1 MRTIGVGVIGLGW
14 MGRVHSQSYL
24 RVGHHFP
31 DLALA
36 PRLVTAADPVAPLRA
51 DATHRYG
58 FARTTVDWAEVL
70 ADPEVEA
77 VSVTTPTDLH
87 AEVGVAA
94 ARAGKHIWIE
104 KPVGRDPG
112 EAAAVA
118 DAVAAAGVRGTVGF
132 NYRAVPAV
140 TRAHELIATGH
151 LGAVTHARV
160 RFLGDY
166 AAHPMGALSWR
177 FLRAVSGSGVLGD
190 LMSHAADL
198 ARHLLGPL
206 AAVVADQATFIP
218 ERPRPAG
225 ATSHYAVASGALGAV
240 ENEDWAACL
249 VRFAS
254 GARGSLEASRV
265 SVADQNNYGFEVHG
279 TKGAVSWDF
288 RRMGE
293 LRVSTG
299 DGYQNM
305 ALATEHVG
313 PGVGE
318 FAAFQPGAGIAM
330 GYDDL
335 KVIEAAGFLR
345 SIVDGSAHGPTLP
358 DAVHAAN
365 AVAAMAESART
376 GAWVPVPDYRPA

>member
-1 MRTIGVGVIGLGW
+1 VRTIGVGVIGLGW

-36 PRLVTAADPVAPLRA
+36 PRLVTAADPVAALRE
-51 DATHRYG
+51 DAARRYG
-58 FARTTVDWAEVL
+58 FARTTVDWAGVL
-70 ADPEVEA
+70 ADPDVEA
-77 VSVTTPTDLH
+77 VSITTPTDLH

-104 KPVGRDPG
+104 KPVGRDAT
-112 EAAAVA
+112 EAAAVES
-118 DAVAAAGVRGTVGF
+118 AAAEAGVRSTVGF
-132 NYRAVPAV
+132 NYRSAPAV
-140 TRAHELIATGH
+140 ARARELIAAGH
-151 LGAVTHARV
+151 LGTVTHARF

-177 FLRAVSGSGVLGD
+177 FVRATSGSGVLGD

-206 AAVVADQATFIP
+206 DAVVADQATFIP
-218 ERPRPAG
+218 ERPTPSG
-225 ATSHYAVASGALGAV
+225 ATSHYAIASGALGPV

-265 SVADQNNYGFEVHG
+265 SVTDQNNYGFEIHG
-279 TKGAVSWDF
+279 TEGALAWDF

-299 DGYQNM
+299 GGYQNLS
-305 ALATEHVG
+305 LAAEHVG
-313 PGVGE
+313 PGAGE

-330 GYDDL
+330 SYDDL
-335 KVIEAAGFLR
+335 KVIEAAGFLS
-345 SIVDGSAHGPTLP
+345 SIVDGAAHGPVLI
-358 DAVHAAN
+358 DAVHAAR
-365 AVAAMAESART
+365 ATAAMAESFRT
-376 GAWVPVPDYRPA
+376 GAWISLST

>member
-1 MRTIGVGVIGLGW
+1 VRTIGIAVIGLGW

-31 DLALA
+31 DLKLA
-36 PRLVTAADPVAPLRA
+36 PRLVTAAEPVADLRD
-51 DATHRYG
+51 DAARRYG
-58 FARTTVDWAEVL
+58 FARTTVDWVEAL

-94 ARAGKHIWIE
+94 ARAGKHLWIE
-104 KPVGRDPG
+104 KPVGRDAR

-118 DAVAAAGVRGTVGF
+118 SAAASAGVRSTVGF
-132 NYRAVPAV
+132 NYRNAPAV
-140 TRAHELIATGH
+140 VRARELIAAGH
-151 LGAVTHARV
+151 LGTVTHARF

-177 FLRAVSGSGVLGD
+177 FIRAVSGSGVLGD

-206 AAVVADQATFIP
+206 EAVVADQATFIP
-218 ERPRPAG
+218 ERPTPSG
-225 ATSHYAVASGALGAV
+225 ATSHYAVATGALGPV

-254 GARGSLEASRV
+254 GARGSLEASR
-265 SVADQNNYGFEVHG
+265 
-279 TKGAVSWDF
+279 
-288 RRMGE
+288 
-293 LRVSTG
+293 
-299 DGYQNM
+299 DGYQNVP
-305 ALATEHVG
+305 LATEHVG
-313 PGVGE
+313 PGAGE

-335 KVIEAAGFLR
+335 KVIEAATFLR
-345 SIVDGSAHGPTLP
+345 SISDGAAHGPTLE
-358 DAVHAAN
+358 DAVHAAR
-365 AVAAMAESART
+365 AVAAMSESFHT
-376 GAWVPVPDYRPA
+376 GTWVSV

>member
-1 MRTIGVGVIGLGW
+1 MSAIGIGVIGLGW

-36 PRLVTAADPVAPLRA
+36 PRLVTAADPVAALRD
-51 DATHRYG
+51 DAARRYG
-58 FARTTVDWAEVL
+58 FARTTGGWAEVL
-70 ADPEVEA
+70 ADPEVAA
-77 VSVTTPTDLH
+77 VSITTPTDLH

-104 KPVGRDPG
+104 KPVGRDAA

-118 DAVAAAGVRGTVGF
+118 GAAAEAGVRSTVGF
-132 NYRAVPAV
+132 NYRNAPAV
-140 TRAHELIATGH
+140 IRARELIATGH
-151 LGAVTHARV
+151 LGAVTHARF

-177 FLRAVSGSGVLGD
+177 FTRARSGLGVLGD

-198 ARHLLGPL
+198 ARHLVGPL

-218 ERPRPAG
+218 ERPTPSG
-225 ATSHYAVASGALGAV
+225 ATSHYAVGGGALGPV

-249 VRFAS
+249 VRFAG

-265 SVADQNNYGFEVHG
+265 SVADQNNYGFEIHG
-279 TKGAVSWDF
+279 TTGAVAWDF

-299 DGYQNM
+299 DGYQNL
-305 ALATEHVG
+305 ALAAEHIG

-318 FAAFQPGAGIAM
+318 YAAFQPGAGIAM

-335 KVIEAAGFLR
+335 KVIEAATFLR
-345 SIVDGSAHGPTLP
+345 SIVDGAPHGPTLD

-365 AVAAMAESART
+365 AVAAMAESFRT
-376 GAWVPVPDYRPA
+376 GGWVPVAG

>member
-1 MRTIGVGVIGLGW
+1 VRTIGIAVIGLGW

-31 DLALA
+31 DLKLA
-36 PRLVTAADPVAPLRA
+36 PRLVTAAEPVADLRD
-51 DATHRYG
+51 DAARRYG
-58 FARTTVDWAEVL
+58 FARTTVDWVEAL

-94 ARAGKHIWIE
+94 ARAGKHLWIE
-104 KPVGRDPG
+104 KPVGRDAR

-118 DAVAAAGVRGTVGF
+118 SAAASAGVRSTVGF
-132 NYRAVPAV
+132 NYRNAPAV
-140 TRAHELIATGH
+140 VRARELIAAGH
-151 LGAVTHARV
+151 LGTVTHARF

-177 FLRAVSGSGVLGD
+177 FIRAVSGSGVLGD

-206 AAVVADQATFIP
+206 EAVVADQATFIP
-218 ERPRPAG
+218 ERPTPSG
-225 ATSHYAVASGALGAV
+225 ATSHYAVATGALGPV

-265 SVADQNNYGFEVHG
+265 SVTDQNNYGFEIHG
-279 TKGAVSWDF
+279 THGAVAWDF

-299 DGYQNM
+299 DGYQNVP
-305 ALATEHVG
+305 LATEHVG

-335 KVIEAAGFLR
+335 KVIEAATFLR
-345 SIVDGSAHGPTLP
+345 SISDGAAHGPTLE
-358 DAVHAAN
+358 DAVHAAR
-365 AVAAMAESART
+365 AVAAMSESFHT
-376 GAWVPVPDYRPA
+376 GTWVSV

>member
-1 MRTIGVGVIGLGW
+1 VRTIGVGVIGLGW

-36 PRLVTAADPVAPLRA
+36 PRLVTAAEPVAALRD
-51 DATHRYG
+51 DAARRYG

-70 ADPEVEA
+70 GDPEVEA

-94 ARAGKHIWIE
+94 ARAGKHLWIE
-104 KPVGRDPG
+104 KPVGRDAG
-112 EAAAVA
+112 EAQAVA
-118 DAVAAAGVRGTVGF
+118 EAVARAGVRSTVGF
-132 NYRAVPAV
+132 NYRCAPAV
-140 TRAHELIATGH
+140 TRARALITAGH
-151 LGAVTHARV
+151 LGAVTHARF

-177 FLRAVSGSGVLGD
+177 FTRARSGLGVLGD

-206 AAVVADQATFIP
+206 EAVVADQATFIA
-218 ERPRPAG
+218 ERPTPSG
-225 ATSHYAVASGALGAV
+225 ATSHYAVVSGAPGRV

-265 SVADQNNYGFEVHG
+265 SVADQNNYGFEIHG
-279 TKGAVSWDF
+279 SRGAVAWDF

-299 DGYQNM
+299 DGYQDV

-345 SIVDGSAHGPTLP
+345 SIADGAARGATAE
-358 DAVHAAN
+358 DAVHAAR
-365 AVAAMAESART
+365 AVAAMDESFRT
-376 GAWVPVPDYRPA
+376 GGWVSLTA

>member
-1 MRTIGVGVIGLGW
+1 VRTFGVGVIGLGW
-14 MGRVHSQSYL
+14 MGRVHAQSYL

-31 DLALA
+31 DLKLA
-36 PRLVTAADPVAPLRA
+36 PRLVAAADPVAQLRD
-51 DATHRYG
+51 DAAGRYG
-58 FARTTVDWAEVL
+58 FARTAADWADLV

-77 VSVTTPTDLH
+77 VSITTPTDLH

-104 KPVGRDPG
+104 KPVGRSPA
-112 EAAAVA
+112 EASSVA
-118 DAVAAAGVRGTVGF
+118 SAVAAAGVRSTVGF
-132 NYRAVPAV
+132 NYRNAPAV
-140 TRAHELIATGH
+140 VRARDLIADGH
-151 LGAVTHARV
+151 LGAVTHARF

-177 FLRAVSGSGVLGD
+177 FSRARSGSGVLGD

-198 ARHLLGPL
+198 ARFLVGPL
-206 AAVVADQATFIP
+206 EAVVADEATFIA
-218 ERPRPAG
+218 ERPAG
-225 ATSHYAVASGALGAV
+225 SGALNPV

-249 VRFAS
+249 VRFAG

-265 SVADQNNYGFEVHG
+265 SVADQNNYGFEIHG
-279 TKGAVSWDF
+279 TRGAVAWDF

-299 DGYQNM
+299 DGYQNVS
-305 ALATEHVG
+305 LATEYVG

-318 FAAFQPGAGIAM
+318 YAAFQPGAGIAM

-345 SIVDGSAHGPTLP
+345 SIVDGVSHGPTLE
-358 DAVHAAN
+358 DAVHAAR
-365 AVAAMAESART
+365 AVAAMAESSST
-376 GAWVPVPDYRPA
+376 GAWVTLPRPSAT